1 MLIPLEAECN
11 QTWKL
16 WISFLFPLLPQRKRL
31 CETENVVFLSKISQK
46 SKLCLSGLPCPFHH
60 PSSESHMTIN
70 VVDSVKFMEEHDLS
84 LLWLTT
90 EKMILVPSVHT
101 HSVKVKTVKQSEVI
115 LSLENVISYC
125 SWMLL
130 VSYQCGFI

>member
-1 MLIPLEAECN
+1 
-11 QTWKL
+11 
-16 WISFLFPLLPQRKRL
+16 
-31 CETENVVFLSKISQK
+31 
-46 SKLCLSGLPCPFHH
+46 
-60 PSSESHMTIN
+60 MTIN

-90 EKMILVPSVHT
+90 EMILVLSVHT
-101 HSVKVKTVKQSEVI
+101 HSVKVKSVKQSEVI
-115 LSLENVISYC
+115 ISLENAISYS